1 MARAVPRDEK
11 CERCGLGAGVGGVVD
26 FFHALSGDVGVDL
39 GGAEAGVAEEGLD
52 AAEVGAVVEEVG
64 GEAMA
69 KFVRGDVDG
78 EAGVFPVFVDDVG
91 ECLGGDAAAEF
102 AEEEGAF
109 VDGGFEAVA
118 LDGFEGVAADRAEAF
133 FAAFADDADGFGV
146 GVEVV
151 DVEAGEFAE
160 AHAGGVEHFEDGG
173 VAFGCPGGSL
183 FVLGQGQGQ
192 GEHGLDLSDGED
204 DREFLF
210 LFGDLDVEE
219 GVVIP
224 SAAMVQPFVE
234 AAEGGE
240 VEADGGAAFFLLH
253 EVEEVAT
260 EVVG

>member
-1 MARAVPRDEK
+1 M
-11 CERCGLGAGVGGVVD
+11 GGVVD
-26 FFHALSGDVGVDL
+26 FFHALGGDVGVDL

-64 GEAMA
+64 GEAVA
-69 KFVRGDVDG
+69 EFVRGDVDG

-102 AEEEGAF
+102 AEEERAF

-118 LDGFEGVAADRAEAF
+118 LYGFEGVAADRAEAF

-160 AHAGGVEHFEDGG
+160 AHACGVEHFEDGG
-173 VAFGCPGGSL
+173 IAFGCPGGSL

-204 DREFLF
+204 DREFFF
-210 LFGDLDVEE
+210 LFRDLDVEE

-224 SAAMVQPFVE
+224 GAAMVEPLVE
-234 AAEGGE
+234 AAKGGE
-240 VEADGGAAFFLLH
+240 VEADGGAAFLLLH
-253 EVEEVAT
+253 EMEEVAA